1 MSGHANGIIGMQF
14 WSTPSR
20 AEVDLRR
27 YARGYPRGRSSCR
40 SIDRVHCNLIGIR
53 PQCTRR
59 SYCSVRTATRCL
71 RDARSTSITSSNSAP
86 PGNVHG
92 LAAIHR
98 VRMNSKHEDFC
109 TIAPNRSHLSR
120 AAQAGGRDNDRTGH
134 RNYST
139 HELEQIP
146 VSKLR
151 EPT

>member
-1 MSGHANGIIGMQF
+1 MRGETRTNYAVTKQMSETVINHPASRYQSAF
-14 WSTPSR
+14 VTPPSLAGEAAR
-20 AEVDLRR
+20 LLPLHLDDLGVADELHVHLPLRKRR
-27 YARGYPRGRSSCR
+27 
-40 SIDRVHCNLIGIR
+40 V
-53 PQCTRR
+53 
-59 SYCSVRTATRCL
+59 L
-71 RDARSTSITSSNSAP
+71 R
-86 PGNVHG
+86 NVHG

-98 VRMNSKHEDFC
+98 VRTNSKHEDFC

-151 EPT
+151 ETT